1 MVKEREIN
9 LEGHTELVDA
19 LDFCP
24 TKNYLLSGSKDTTV
38 RLWDVEKKDLKKIFR
53 KHQKQVCAARW
64 LQENKFASAGF
75 DKCIKICDTET
86 GKVVSDFKD
95 RDWILDLKVNP
106 RDKNLLLVCG
116 AKGICSLW
124 DVRRKEAVFQAKE
137 PEGRSWGSLNFTV
150 DWDPYNTD
158 HYAVGNGAGS
168 ITIWDKRKLKA
179 ESVKNFETD
188 YGAINSLAFN
198 PVVKNVIVAAYLIWQ
213 KKNSVQKSPGLL
225 LFFAH
230 LLLNP
235 LWIYLFFVA
244 HNLQAAAALIVG
256 ITICAWT
263 ILYLFKKES
272 EQAAYW
278 FLPYCLWISYAAAL
292 SVSYY
297 LNN

>member
-1 MVKEREIN
+1 MNKRFLWCIAATFASGTVSEFIMVK
-9 LEGHTELVDA
+9 
-19 LDFCP
+19 
-24 TKNYLLSGSKDTTV
+24 
-38 RLWDVEKKDLKKIFR
+38 
-53 KHQKQVCAARW
+53 AAHEPW
-64 LQENKFASAGF
+64 Y
-75 DKCIKICDTET
+75 
-86 GKVVSDFKD
+86 
-95 RDWILDLKVNP
+95 
-106 RDKNLLLVCG
+106 KNLIKPTFAPPQWSYGIVWPLLYTTM
-116 AKGICSLW
+116 A
-124 DVRRKEAVFQAKE
+124 
-137 PEGRSWGSLNFTV
+137 
-150 DWDPYNTD
+150 
-158 HYAVGNGAGS
+158 
-168 ITIWDKRKLKA
+168 
-179 ESVKNFETD
+179 
-188 YGAINSLAFN
+188 
-198 PVVKNVIVAAYLIWQ
+198 VAAYLIWQ